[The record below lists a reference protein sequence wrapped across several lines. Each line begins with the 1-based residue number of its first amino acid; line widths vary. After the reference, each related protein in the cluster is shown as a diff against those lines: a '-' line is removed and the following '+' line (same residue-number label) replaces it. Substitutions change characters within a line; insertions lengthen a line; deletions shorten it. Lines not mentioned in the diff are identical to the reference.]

1 MVDKVDPPCPLIG
14 KNSSDYTSEFI
25 FIGKK
30 KLGLLIKIRKYQ
42 KQINLISYPPKNKQN
57 ICLIRQIFR
66 SFFGG

>member
-30 KLGLLIKIRKYQ
+30 AWPTYKDKE
-42 KQINLISYPPKNKQN
+42 ISKANYYSPKNKQN
-57 ICLIRQIFR
+57 ICLQGI
-66 SFFGG
+66 S